1 MALQRTDR
9 MTDPQKMAK
18 DPNIP
23 VITARLF
30 ELILQMPVIDRQ
42 NLLRNLEEEQKR
54 SKRKAPREKYFKDID
69 FATTDRAFRG
79 FIYDISAS
87 GVMIK
92 SSETVSL
99 GQEVTLAF
107 EPPHAEKHL
116 KIKGKIVR
124 IIPNG
129 GFGVEFYKIIDSLTR
144 E

>member
-1 MALQRTDR
+1 MRLKRTGR
-9 MTDPQKMAK
+9 MIDPQKMAK

-30 ELILQMPVIDRQ
+30 ELILKMPVIDRQ
-42 NLLRNLEEEQKR
+42 NLLRELEEKQQGN
-54 SKRKAPREKYFKDID
+54 RKAHREKYFKDVD

-87 GVMIK
+87 GVMIQT
-92 SSETVSL
+92 SEAVSV

-107 EPPHAEKHL
+107 EPPHAEKHV